1 MRKSF
6 MRNTIIQVLAGLTC
20 CLVFTACTEIQ
31 LYERTKN
38 IDNASWQKSQVP
50 TFSFQMADTT
60 SLYNVYV
67 VVRHTNSYGYRNIWL
82 NIGLQQEGD
91 SMRFQPFELDLAG
104 PDKWLGIGMD
114 DISQHRALLFPR
126 PVHFNKIGQVIFSV
140 QHIMRQ
146 NPLPGIMQV
155 GIRVEPAVK

>member
-1 MRKSF
+1 MRKRAMF
-6 MRNTIIQVLAGLTC
+6 TTMKQVAAGFAICLLLA
-20 CLVFTACTEIQ
+20 ACTEIQ

-50 TFSFQMADTT
+50 DFSFQVKDTT
-60 SLYNVYV
+60 TLYHVYV
-67 VVRHTNSYGYRNIWL
+67 VIRHTHSYGYRNIWL
-82 NIGLQQEGD
+82 NVGLQQEGD
-91 SMRFQPFELDLAG
+91 SMRYQPFELALAG
-104 PDKWLGIGMD
+104 PDKWLGVGMD
-114 DISQHRALLFPR
+114 DIYEHRALLFPQ

-155 GIRVEPAVK
+155 GIRVEPAK

>member
-1 MRKSF
+1 MRKRA
-6 MRNTIIQVLAGLTC
+6 MVMMMKQVCTGLLI
-20 CLVFTACTEIQ
+20 CLLFAACTEIE

-50 TFSFQMADTT
+50 SFSFQIKDTT
-60 SLYNVYV
+60 SLYNVFV
-67 VVRHTNSYGYRNIWL
+67 VVRHTNSYAYRNIWL

-91 SMRFQPFELDLAG
+91 SMRYQPFELELAG
-104 PDKWLGIGMD
+104 PDKWLGVGMD
-114 DISQHRALLFPR
+114 DIYEHRAMLFPQ
-126 PVHFNKIGQVIFSV
+126 PIHFNKIGQVIFSV

-155 GIRVEPAVK
+155 GIRVEPKK

>member
-1 MRKSF
+1 MRK
-6 MRNTIIQVLAGLTC
+6 MTTQVIAGLFF
-20 CLVFTACTEIQ
+20 CLLLAACTEIQ

-50 TFSFQMADTT
+50 TFSFQMTDTT
-60 SLYNVYV
+60 TSYNVYV
-67 VVRHTNSYGYRNIWL
+67 VVRHTNSYSYRNIWL

-91 SMRFQPFELDLAG
+91 SMRYQPFELDLAG
-104 PDKWLGIGMD
+104 PDKWLGIGID
-114 DISQHRALLFPR
+114 DIYQHRALLFPR

-155 GIRVEPAVK
+155 GIRVEPAK